1 MKANNK
7 TYAIISISDLELI
20 DFSQIQE
27 TSKDTIRLDNEQ
39 AQFVIKWQ
47 KGYEPTFISDG
58 KVKPLQVLTHAEC
71 LELMS
76 TDKWS
81 EPIEEKKEAKK

>member
-20 DFSQIQE
+20 DFSQIGE
-27 TSKDTIRLDNEQ
+27 TSSRTIRLNLDET
-39 AQFVIKWQ
+39 QFVIKWEI
-47 KGYEPTFISDG
+47 GFTPTFIKNG
-58 KVKPLQVLTHAEC
+58 KVTPIEILSHSEC

-76 TDKWS
+76 TSEWS
-81 EPIEEKKEAKK
+81 EPIELEAKEKK

>member
-1 MKANNK
+1 MKREQI
-7 TYAIISISDLELI
+7 TYAIISTKEIEKI
-20 DFSQIQE
+20 DFTEIQE

-58 KVKPLQVLTHAEC
+58 KVKPLQVLSHSEC
-71 LELMS
+71 LEIMATS
-76 TDKWS
+76 DWS
-81 EPIEEKKEAKK
+81 EEIEMI